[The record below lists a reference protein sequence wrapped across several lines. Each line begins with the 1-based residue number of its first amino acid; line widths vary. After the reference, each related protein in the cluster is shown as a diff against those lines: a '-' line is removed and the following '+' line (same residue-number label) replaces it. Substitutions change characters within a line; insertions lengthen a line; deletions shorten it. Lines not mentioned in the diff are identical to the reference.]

1 MASGSPSAAVGI
13 NSVFNQRRR
22 DEFFTLGANYR
33 MTPVWLF
40 TLSMMMNRT
49 HADGFSGTRKTWY
62 GVADY
67 SLSKRT
73 DVYVATAYEQVNGGW
88 SGLFGNSTS
97 NAAAASG
104 QALNGRNNQ
113 LSALVGLRHFF

>member
-1 MASGSPSAAVGI
+1 
-13 NSVFNQRRR
+13 
-22 DEFFTLGANYR
+22 